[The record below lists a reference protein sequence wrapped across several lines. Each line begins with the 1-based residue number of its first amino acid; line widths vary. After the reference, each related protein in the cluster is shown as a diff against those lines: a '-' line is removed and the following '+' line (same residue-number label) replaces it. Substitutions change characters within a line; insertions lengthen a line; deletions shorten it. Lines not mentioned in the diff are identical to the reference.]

1 MSRTEIG
8 DFLSSDDV
16 ELLVTLSSYVGIAVD
31 NAMLYRSLQRKVD
44 EFERLKEFSENIVE
58 SIHVGILA
66 ADLDDRVDSWNSQ
79 IERLTGISRT
89 EAVGRKLSELL
100 PRRLVRRSWTR
111 RAPTR
116 SVHNIYKFVM
126 RPRAPTRTPS
136 RSTSPPH
143 R

>member
-1 MSRTEIG
+1 MSRTESG

-31 NAMLYRSLQRKVD
+31 NAMLYRSLAGKVE

-100 PRRLVRRSWTR
+100 PADLCEELDPA
-111 RAPTR
+111 RATG
-116 SVHNIYKFVM
+116 SIHNIYKFVL
-126 RPRAPTRTPS
+126 APARRRTRTPS
-136 RSTSPPH
+136 RSTSPP
-143 R
+143 RP